1 ALAAHESSPC
11 ALPEAA
17 RPAFTP
23 QPHSVRGPAGP
34 VPLLLQG
41 AKFSYGPAP
50 QPPDPSNPSS
60 GGSAAGPNRAIQ
72 HAGSLGGNTVIL
84 RLLLGGLL
92 AACAGPVAAGEIYKC
107 AQPDGSIAY
116 SNVPCE
122 RGSKEVA
129 RRGYDEPVGPAA
141 STGNQQVTPQPA

>member
-1 ALAAHESSPC
+1 
-11 ALPEAA
+11 
-17 RPAFTP
+17 
-23 QPHSVRGPAGP
+23 
-34 VPLLLQG
+34 
-41 AKFSYGPAP
+41 
-50 QPPDPSNPSS
+50 
-60 GGSAAGPNRAIQ
+60 
-72 HAGSLGGNTVIL
+72 SLGGNTVIL

-141 STGNQQVTPQPA
+141 STGNQQVTPQPARTAAQFNAGYTQRSRPPVRKAQSAAEHPRKGLMEHHSRLEGQMTREQERRLTRYPEGRDN